1 MPALLQQLEQHF
13 QTMNKKPSN
22 KNQKRSLSRLMAV
35 QIFYQRD
42 FFSGAKNLEEIT
54 KDVIE
59 NYALD
64 SEEKISSYRE
74 KIDEEFLQKLLQLS
88 QSENAVNSEISE
100 FLQKGWSLENIDGVL
115 LQILRL
121 GIFELKFFRDI
132 PAKAIISEYVD
143 IAASFFDEK
152 KITFV
157 NAVLD
162 AAAKKIGDR

>member
-1 MPALLQQLEQHF
+1 
-13 QTMNKKPSN
+13 MNKKPSN

-42 FFSGAKNLEEIT
+42 FFSGAKNLEEISN
-54 KDVIE
+54 DVIE

-64 SEEKISSYRE
+64 AEEKISSYRE
-74 KIDEEFLQKLLQLS
+74 KIDEEFLQKLLALTID
-88 QSENAVNSEISE
+88 EKNIDAEISE
-100 FLQKGWSLENIDGVL
+100 FLQKGWSLESLDGVL

-121 GIFELKFFRDI
+121 GVFELKFFRDI

-157 NAVLD
+157 NALLD
-162 AAAKKIGDR
+162 GVAKKVGLSSR

>member
-1 MPALLQQLEQHF
+1 
-13 QTMNKKPSN
+13 
-22 KNQKRSLSRLMAV
+22 MAV

-42 FFSGAKNLEEIT
+42 FFSGAKNLEEIS

-64 SEEKISSYRE
+64 AEEKISSYRE
-74 KIDEEFLQKLLQLS
+74 KIDEEFLQKLLALTID
-88 QSENAVNSEISE
+88 EKTIDAEISE
-100 FLQKGWSLENIDGVL
+100 FLQKGWSLESLDGVL

-121 GIFELKFFRDI
+121 GVFELKFFRDI

-157 NAVLD
+157 NALLD
-162 AAAKKIGDR
+162 GVAKKIGLSSR

>member
-1 MPALLQQLEQHF
+1 
-13 QTMNKKPSN
+13 MNKKPSN

-42 FFSGAKNLEEIT
+42 FFSGAKNLEEIS

-64 SEEKISSYRE
+64 AEEKISSYRE
-74 KIDEEFLQKLLQLS
+74 KIDEEFLQKLLALTID
-88 QSENAVNSEISE
+88 EKTIDAEISE
-100 FLQKGWSLENIDGVL
+100 FLQKGWSLESLDGVL

-121 GIFELKFFRDI
+121 GVFELKFFRDI

-157 NAVLD
+157 NALLD
-162 AAAKKIGDR
+162 GVAKKIGER

>member
-1 MPALLQQLEQHF
+1 MQKQLRKYF

-42 FFSGAKNLEEIT
+42 FFSGAKNLEEIS

-64 SEEKISSYRE
+64 AEEKISSYRE
-74 KIDEEFLQKLLQLS
+74 KIDEEFLQKLLALTID
-88 QSENAVNSEISE
+88 EKTIDAEISE
-100 FLQKGWSLENIDGVL
+100 FLQKGWSLESLDGVL

-121 GIFELKFFRDI
+121 GVFELKFFRDI

-157 NAVLD
+157 NALLD
-162 AAAKKIGDR
+162 GVAKKIGLSSR

>member
-1 MPALLQQLEQHF
+1 
-13 QTMNKKPSN
+13 MNKKPSN

-42 FFSGAKNLEEIT
+42 FFSGAKNLEEIS

-64 SEEKISSYRE
+64 AEEKISSYRE
-74 KIDEEFLQKLLQLS
+74 KIDEEFLQKLLALTID
-88 QSENAVNSEISE
+88 EKTIDAEISE
-100 FLQKGWSLENIDGVL
+100 FLQKGWSLESLDGVL

-121 GIFELKFFRDI
+121 GVFELKFFRDI

-157 NAVLD
+157 NALLD
-162 AAAKKIGDR
+162 GVAKKIGLSSR